1 MKLEKLG
8 KIIDYIKDDLTSWYE
23 LKKEVSVRIAGEG
36 ITDLFGKQERMI
48 CLKHLTIYV
57 DVLGSSVTLT
67 AHPFTAEDKLWNGAN
82 VIPNTDYESML
93 ASLFHDLLYE
103 YMDEIA
109 KQCNESKRA
118 VRKWA
123 DDILYT
129 IWAGASTSRKQK
141 FLARAGHAVCR
152 MFGGIFH
159 SVAKWFIII
168 ISILAIVGCTVPKWN
183 LVDVQGGEAVQEVI
197 SGGK

>member
-36 ITDLFGKQERMI
+36 ITDLFGKQDRMI
-48 CLKHLTIYV
+48 CLKHLTIYA
-57 DVLGSSVTLT
+57 DVAASSVTLT
-67 AHPFTAEDKLWNGAN
+67 AHPFTANDKMWNGAN

-103 YMDEIA
+103 YMGEIA
-109 KQCNESKRA
+109 KQCNESERT

-141 FLARAGHAVCR
+141 FFARAGHAVCR
-152 MFGGIFH
+152 VFGGIFH
-159 SVAKWFIII
+159 TVAKWFIFII
-168 ISILAIVGCTVPKWN
+168 AILALAGCCVPDWH
-183 LVDVQGGEAVQEVI
+183 LVDVQGGEAVQEAI
-197 SGGK
+197 DKGE